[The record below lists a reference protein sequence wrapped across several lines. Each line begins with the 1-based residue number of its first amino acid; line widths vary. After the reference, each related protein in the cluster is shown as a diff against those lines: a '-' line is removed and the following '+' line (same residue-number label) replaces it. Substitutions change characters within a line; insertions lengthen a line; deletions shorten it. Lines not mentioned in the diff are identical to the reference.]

1 MRFQTLAALRFG
13 FGVPSGAPDSVQA
26 MLDRLGGPDQ
36 AAQDW
41 PIEGLAQVLPAIQA
55 AQAEKADPSDMAQNA
70 AFALDEMEDH
80 ACRSTFARAITG
92 DGFRERLVAFWA
104 DHFTVTGRGAM
115 DGMMPYAL
123 VEDAIRPN
131 LTANFEALLMAATLH
146 PAMLLYL
153 DQPQSFGPTSRAG
166 KRQGKGLNENLARE
180 LLELHTLGVGADYTQ
195 TDVRQMAELLTGLTY
210 DARSGTRFDPRRAE
224 PGAETVLGRD
234 YGGDE
239 MIPIRQVLR
248 DLAAHPATA
257 RHICGKL
264 AVHFVSDTPDP
275 AMVDAMV
282 TAWETSGGY
291 LMRVYA
297 AMLTHPAA
305 WGERLEKAR
314 QPFDF
319 VASALRALAVP
330 PQVIFDLPDARM
342 RKLILRPLAEM
353 GQPWKAPRGPDGWPE
368 AASAWITPAG
378 LAARIDWAMRVPA
391 ALGDLPD
398 PAALAQRGLAE
409 AADPALMTA
418 LGRAETVAEAVGLV
432 LSCPAFNRR

>member
-1 MRFQTLAALRFG
+1 
-13 FGVPSGAPDSVQA
+13 

-36 AAQDW
+36 GARDW
-41 PIEGLAQVLPAIQA
+41 PIEGLAAVLPAVQA
-55 AQAEKADPSDMAQNA
+55 AQAEKAAAMGQDA
-70 AFALDEMEDH
+70 AFALNEMEDR
-80 ACRSTFARAITG
+80 ACRSTFVRAMTG

-104 DHFTVTGRGAM
+104 DHFTATGRGAM
-115 DGMMPYAL
+115 DGMLPYAL

-131 LTANFEALLMAATLH
+131 LTANFEALLMAAILH

-153 DQPQSFGPTSRAG
+153 DQPQSFGPSSRAG

-180 LLELHTLGVGADYTQ
+180 LLELHTLGVGADYGQ

-210 DARSGTRFDPRRAE
+210 DATRGTRFDPRRAE
-224 PGAETVLGRD
+224 PGAETVLGRV

-257 RHICGKL
+257 RHVCGKL

-275 AMVDAMV
+275 AMVEAMV
-282 TAWETSGGY
+282 AAWDASGGY
-291 LMRVYA
+291 LMQVYA
-297 AMLTHPAA
+297 AMLRHPAA
-305 WGERLEKAR
+305 WAMGRSKAR

-319 VASALRALAVP
+319 IVAALRALQIP
-330 PQVIFDLPDARM
+330 PQVIFDLPDARL
-342 RKLILRPLAEM
+342 RKLILRPMAEM

-368 AASAWITPAG
+368 AVSAWITPAG
-378 LAARIDWAMRVPA
+378 LAARIDWTMRVPA

-398 PAALAQRGLAE
+398 PAALASRALAD
-409 AADPALMTA
+409 AADTA
-418 LGRAETVAEAVGLV
+418 LLTAIGRAESVAEGVGLV
-432 LSCPAFNRR
+432 LASPAFNRR

>member
-1 MRFQTLAALRFG
+1 
-13 FGVPSGAPDSVQA
+13 

-36 AAQDW
+36 GARDW
-41 PIEGLAQVLPAIQA
+41 PIEALAAVLPAVQA
-55 AQAEKADPSDMAQNA
+55 AQAEKAAAMGQDA
-70 AFALDEMEDH
+70 AFALNEMEDR
-80 ACRSTFARAITG
+80 ACRSTFVRAMTG

-104 DHFTVTGRGAM
+104 DHFTATGRGAM
-115 DGMMPYAL
+115 DGMLPYAL

-131 LTANFEALLMAATLH
+131 LTANFEALLMAAILH

-153 DQPQSFGPTSRAG
+153 DQPQSFGPSSRAG

-180 LLELHTLGVGADYTQ
+180 LLELHTLGVGADYGQ

-210 DARSGTRFDPRRAE
+210 DATRGTRFDPRRAE
-224 PGAETVLGRD
+224 PGAETVLGRV

-257 RHICGKL
+257 RHVCGKL

-275 AMVDAMV
+275 AMVEAMV
-282 TAWETSGGY
+282 AAWDASGGY
-291 LMRVYA
+291 LMQVYA
-297 AMLTHPAA
+297 AMLRHPAA
-305 WGERLEKAR
+305 WAMGRSKAR

-319 VASALRALAVP
+319 IVAALRALQIP
-330 PQVIFDLPDARM
+330 PQVIFDLPDARL
-342 RKLILRPLAEM
+342 RKLILRPMAEM

-368 AASAWITPAG
+368 AVSAWITPAG
-378 LAARIDWAMRVPA
+378 LAARIDWTMRVPA

-398 PAALAQRGLAE
+398 PAALASRALAD
-409 AADPALMTA
+409 AADTA
-418 LGRAETVAEAVGLV
+418 LLTAIGRAESVAEGVGLV
-432 LSCPAFNRR
+432 LASPAFNRR